1 MVGTFEVEAR
11 RSASFRIDKELLNA
25 SNMFLGVEEWFVV
38 KRDNTVLFKLNHWNL
53 RNHCQSELNKCHGQT
68 RKDTLNE
75 NVIVCN

>member
-25 SNMFLGVEEWFVV
+25 LNMFLGVECSIWFVV

-53 RNHCQSELNKCHGQT
+53 RNHCQSLCAMWLEE
-68 RKDTLNE
+68 NE
-75 NVIVCN
+75 